1 MNQIHDLDQKFNI
14 GSELVDKL
22 QSYFEQNVATMDTSS
37 SMDMDY
43 LLTILPASI
52 KIELTKF
59 LHKGNIHIIDFLKN
73 RPDSFY
79 LNYLEKFRPVRF
91 EKGDLIFE
99 RGKKPREIYMSF
111 NGRIIN

>member
-1 MNQIHDLDQKFNI
+1 
-14 GSELVDKL
+14 
-22 QSYFEQNVATMDTSS
+22 MDSTS

-59 LHKGNIHIIDFLKN
+59 LHKNNIHIIEFLRN

-99 RGKKPREIYMSF
+99 AGKKPREVYLSF
-111 NGRIIN
+111 GGKIINV

>member
-1 MNQIHDLDQKFNI
+1 MATLD
-14 GSELVDKL
+14 
-22 QSYFEQNVATMDTSS
+22 TTS

-59 LHKGNIHIIDFLKN
+59 LHKGNILIIDFLKN

-111 NGRIIN
+111 SGKIIN